1 MEHEDFTVYVAV
13 LDEENIMMYVI
24 NDKITDLY
32 DFVMIEAI
40 SHIQAIK
47 EKYHLFLAVKSNS
60 IGTTMFSLN

>member
-47 EKYHLFLAVKSNS
+47 EKYHLFQAVKSNS
-60 IGTTMFSLN
+60 IGTTMFSFN